1 MKKFISNILNGF
13 DYLSI
18 TEFAHSLVPTVKYNL
33 AALVLILSISL
44 GWVDK
49 IFGLSALAVGALV
62 LVMFAELGSGIYASH
77 VKKEEFSSKRL
88 SRFGVKVACYL
99 ILISVPYVLYDS
111 YHAHGNTVAAY
122 LFDWMHT
129 FLTIQI
135 AAENIISILENI
147 AVIQGKDKTFWI
159 EKIKSKITG
168 TL

>member
-1 MKKFISNILNGF
+1 MKKIITNILDGF
-13 DYLSI
+13 EYLSI

-33 AALVLILSISL
+33 MAMVLILSAGL

-88 SRFGVKVACYL
+88 SRFGVKIACYL
-99 ILISVPYVLYDS
+99 ILISVPYILYDS
-111 YHAHGNTVAAY
+111 AHAHGNTVAAY
-122 LFDWMHT
+122 LFEWMHT
-129 FLTIQI
+129 FLMIQVV
-135 AAENIISILENI
+135 AENIISILENV
-147 AVIQGKDKTFWI
+147 AVIQGKDKNFWI